1 MSKSKNSGR
10 IRMLSIWEN
19 SFSQFI
25 SYKPNKHP
33 EGDWSCII
41 MVPKVCCRF
50 SISEFKSSKDLE
62 IVLTPFLKGFPY
74 IQNRL
79 LSPCRP
85 HEATVTWAF
94 MSPGLICA
102 SLNGH
107 TCHPLKE
114 PRKLCLEAL
123 RKPLCDPIPG
133 RILRECSLLTLC
145 LPYRSLAFTCPHFH
159 RGIWGQSSEV
169 TLLFTSSMI
178 LTKPPNICTPK
189 SSSKMRGHSTTWYY
203 ACEDSIRQHL

>member
-25 SYKPNKHP
+25 SHKPNKHHHYP

-62 IVLTPFLKGFPY
+62 IVLTPFSKGFPY
-74 IQNRL
+74 IQNIL
-79 LSPCRP
+79 LSPCRS
-85 HEATVTWAF
+85 HETTVIWAF

-114 PRKLCLEAL
+114 PRKLSAWRL
-123 RKPLCDPIPG
+123 
-133 RILRECSLLTLC
+133 
-145 LPYRSLAFTCPHFH
+145 
-159 RGIWGQSSEV
+159 SEKLFV
-169 TLLFTSSMI
+169 TLFQEGFSESAACSPSAFPIAPWPSPALIFVV
-178 LTKPPNICTPK
+178 K
-189 SSSKMRGHSTTWYY
+189 SGARAQRWRCYLPDPWS
-203 ACEDSIRQHL
+203 